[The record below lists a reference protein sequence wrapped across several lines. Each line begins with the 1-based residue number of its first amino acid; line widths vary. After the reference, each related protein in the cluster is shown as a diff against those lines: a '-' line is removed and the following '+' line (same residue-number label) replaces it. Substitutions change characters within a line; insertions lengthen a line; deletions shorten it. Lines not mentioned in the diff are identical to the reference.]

1 MIESLKKT
9 RADFQRAYDRHDDEK
24 VVRLSGKLCA
34 MLAQEIIMAFG
45 GVSIADS
52 VVILAA
58 CKLTGIFVKD
68 AGKKFGLSA
77 ETLEAGADEL
87 AEFVNK
93 NTTRIEVY
101 CVEPTEPETAVEAK
115 AETVLQSTASV
126 RYALTAAERNEI
138 ERVVMAEAGA
148 ERIERNVEND

>member
-9 RADFQRAYDRHDDEK
+9 RADYQRACYRHDVEAMA
-24 VVRLSGKLCA
+24 RLSGKLCA
-34 MLAQEIIMAFG
+34 MLAQEIMMAFG

-58 CKLTGIFVKD
+58 CKLTAIFVKD

-87 AEFVNK
+87 AEFANK
-93 NTTRIEVY
+93 NTTRILVAKPVRKEVD
-101 CVEPTEPETAVEAK
+101 
-115 AETVLQSTASV
+115 S
-126 RYALTAAERNEI
+126 
-138 ERVVMAEAGA
+138 
-148 ERIERNVEND
+148 DD

>member
-9 RADFQRAYDRHDDEK
+9 RADFERACDRHDDEEMA
-24 VVRLSGKLCA
+24 RLFGKLCA
-34 MLAQEIIMAFG
+34 MLVQEIMMAFG

-58 CKLTGIFVKD
+58 CKITATFVKD
-68 AGKKFGLSA
+68 AGEKLGLSA

-93 NTTRIEVY
+93 NATRIMVAK
-101 CVEPTEPETAVEAK
+101 PARKEAD
-115 AETVLQSTASV
+115 S
-126 RYALTAAERNEI
+126 
-138 ERVVMAEAGA
+138 
-148 ERIERNVEND
+148 DD

>member
-1 MIESLKKT
+1 MIESLQKT
-9 RADFQRAYDRHDDEK
+9 RADFERAYDRHDDEK
-24 VVRLSGKLCA
+24 VVRLSSELCT

-87 AEFVNK
+87 AEFANK

-115 AETVLQSTASV
+115 AETVLRSTASV

-138 ERVVMAEAGA
+138 ERIVMAEAGA
-148 ERIERNVEND
+148 ERIEGNVEND